1 MDAIYPSRGW
11 RPVPLCPASQRE
23 DVFTRFNGQPPFA
36 SAGAKNA
43 DGLEILYWVATMSV
57 PFPVVMT
64 T

>member
-1 MDAIYPSRGW
+1 MTSSLSEVA
-11 RPVPLCPASQRE
+11 PVSASQRE
-23 DVFTRFNGQPPFA
+23 EVFTRFNGQPPFA

>member
-1 MDAIYPSRGW
+1 MTSSLSEVAPIS
-11 RPVPLCPASQRE
+11 ASQRE
-23 DVFTRFNGQPPFA
+23 DVFTRFNGQPPFG